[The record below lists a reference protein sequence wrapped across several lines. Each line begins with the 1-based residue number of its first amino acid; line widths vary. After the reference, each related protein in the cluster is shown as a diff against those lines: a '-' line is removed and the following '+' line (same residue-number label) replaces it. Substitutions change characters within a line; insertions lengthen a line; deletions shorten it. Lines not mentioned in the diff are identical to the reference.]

1 MTTHSPSPLACPVAC
16 AASPTIPPR
25 RAVIGVDP
33 DGKHTAACVLWSDGA
48 VDLLGGGTRAD
59 GAPLCTCTGALTTLR
74 TVGLDALA
82 GVYVETQNPH
92 SPWSAAV
99 EPCRRSR
106 YLWEAA
112 CELTASTLRP
122 TAPQAWQRVL
132 AKVAAPYK
140 QTSSLSDYGPL
151 ADALAA
157 LLGAKLA
164 NGDQRAA
171 FGLALFGAHSLG
183 WDLGALG
190 LREQ

>member
-1 MTTHSPSPLACPVAC
+1 MLARQHSVP
-16 AASPTIPPR
+16 

-33 DGKHTAACVLWSDGA
+33 DGKHTAVCVLWSDGA
-48 VDLLGGGTRAD
+48 VDLAGGGTRAD
-59 GAPLCTCTGALTTLR
+59 GAPLCTCTGALATLR
-74 TVGLDALA
+74 AVGLDVVA

-106 YLWEAA
+106 YMWEAA
-112 CELTASTLRP
+112 CELTGATLRP

-132 AKVAAPYK
+132 ATLAAPHK
-140 QTSSLSDYGPL
+140 RTSTLSDYGPL

-157 LLGAKLA
+157 QLGAKLA

-190 LREQ
+190 LRER